1 MKAGKGDFG
10 CTIGLLAKEVTA
22 RLSAQKYFLGGG
34 MVKNKPHSLKLI
46 LLPHT
51 DTGLGKFTWSENF
64 LAPVIYFQK
73 TKSWLFVDFGHHG
86 RNDQLKK
93 EPLTS
98 PTVFVQSK
106 SSIIVEK
113 WPK

>member
-1 MKAGKGDFG
+1 M
-10 CTIGLLAKEVTA
+10 LREVTA

-46 LLPHT
+46 LLLHS
-51 DTGLGKFTWSENF
+51 DIGLGKFTWTKNF
-64 LAPVIYFQK
+64 LAPVAPVIEFSK

-86 RNDQLKK
+86 GNDQLKK

-106 SSIIVEK
+106 SSRIVEN